1 MTHTPGPWQGG
12 LQISSSKGSNIIA
25 HIQTRTKKLSG
36 YSNANGVYHY
46 EALANAQLIAAAPD
60 LLEALKES
68 LVILEASYLDWA
80 ETPYESQNSNGDVIF
95 EVKERVKEVIAK
107 AIGEEP

>member
-46 EALANAQLIAAAPD
+46 EALANARLIAAAPE
-60 LLEALKES
+60 LLAALVFCLSFLTANDDGEDDVVERIKAAKS
-68 LVILEASYLDWA
+68 AIL
-80 ETPYESQNSNGDVIF
+80 
-95 EVKERVKEVIAK
+95 K
-107 AIGEEP
+107 ATGEQP

>member
-46 EALANAQLIAAAPD
+46 EALANAQIIAAAPE
-60 LLEALKES
+60 LLEALVFCLSFLTANNDGEDDVVERIKTAKS
-68 LVILEASYLDWA
+68 AIL
-80 ETPYESQNSNGDVIF
+80 
-95 EVKERVKEVIAK
+95 K
-107 AIGEEP
+107 ATGEQP

>member
-46 EALANAQLIAAAPD
+46 EALANAQLIAAAPE
-60 LLEALKES
+60 LLEALVFCLSFLTANNDGEDDVVERIKTAKS
-68 LVILEASYLDWA
+68 AIL
-80 ETPYESQNSNGDVIF
+80 
-95 EVKERVKEVIAK
+95 K
-107 AIGEEP
+107 ATGEQP